1 MRLTQKEYKLVRSG
15 IAPHIQAQ
23 SNALTLLTQSS
34 LTNTINL
41 VPNDT
46 FALSRGGTEL
56 KQSSTDKTILQDSL
70 NQIEAKVIR
79 VVAGIEPTIYSD
91 DTIYSTNSRSIT
103 THNILETSPTGVAPA
118 IPRLSPSTRVKDS
131 IATTSL

>member
-91 DTIYSTNSRSIT
+91 DTIYSTKFS
-103 THNILETSPTGVAPA
+103 
-118 IPRLSPSTRVKDS
+118 
-131 IATTSL
+131 